1 MKKTDN
7 ELTLSPSDC
16 LACEKV
22 DTCYFG
28 RFFHALKDHNCR
40 SKGNKEVCDECS
52 MRNRCVMG
60 KFQFTKSG
68 NLITSNKIFLCEK

>member
-16 LACEKV
+16 LSCEKAA
-22 DTCYFG
+22 TCYFG
-28 RFFHALKDHNCR
+28 RFFHALKDQNCQT
-40 SKGNKEVCDECS
+40 KGNKESCDDCS
-52 MRNRCVMG
+52 LNNRCVMG

-68 NLITSNKIFLCEK
+68 NLIVSNKNFLCKK